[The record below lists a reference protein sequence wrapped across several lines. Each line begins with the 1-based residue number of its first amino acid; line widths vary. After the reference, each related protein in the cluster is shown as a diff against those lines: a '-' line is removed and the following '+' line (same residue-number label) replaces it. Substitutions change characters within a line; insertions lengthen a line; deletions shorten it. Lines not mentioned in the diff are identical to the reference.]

1 MKKPK
6 TDLSHIA
13 EAIRHLA
20 VPIESLH
27 PDPANARAH
36 GEQNIAAITASLR
49 RFGQRLP
56 LVVQRDGM
64 IVRAGN
70 GRLAAARAMG
80 WTHIAAVIV
89 DEGNA
94 DASAFALAD
103 NRTSELAE
111 WDDARL
117 AELLKGLPTEIRCD
131 IGFSDA
137 DMKELLASLQSG
149 EVVEDEA
156 PEPLPAPVSVRGDLW
171 LMGEHRLLCGD
182 STDAA
187 DVALVMNGERASGTV
202 TDPPYGVGFNYE
214 SWDDESK
221 TVNDEL
227 FASVFA
233 LCPRPLCYTFGRGNI
248 RRELNRWP
256 DTDRLDLLAWNK
268 KFCMTRSGLG
278 GFHTWEPVLVVGAVP
293 SQSTL
298 PKTHIEFMTDRE
310 PGLIDGHPCPK
321 PVALWS
327 HLMQH
332 LFPGNAYEPFSGSGT
347 ALIAAEQLARRC
359 LAIEIEPRYV
369 DVAVRRWQKLTGN
382 QATHAKTGHT
392 WAQTASERGV
402 PVPP

>member
-1 MKKPK
+1 MQ
-6 TDLSHIA
+6 L
-13 EAIRHLA
+13 RLA
-20 VPIESLH
+20 PLDELK
-27 PDPANARAH
+27 PDPKNARAH
-36 GEQNIAAITASLR
+36 GEENLEAIERSIR
-49 RFGQRLP
+49 SFEQVEP
-56 LVVQRDGM
+56 LVVQKGTGVV
-64 IVRAGN
+64 IGGN
-70 GRLAAARAMG
+70 GRLEVMKKMGLTECWVVEVDVDDDRARALG
-80 WTHIAAVIV
+80 L
-89 DEGNA
+89 
-94 DASAFALAD
+94 AL
-103 NRTSELAE
+103 NRTAELAE

-117 AELLKGLPTEIRCD
+117 AELLKGLPTDVRCD
-131 IGFSDA
+131 VGFDEK
-137 DMKELLASLQSG
+137 DMNALLASLAG
-149 EVVEDEA
+149 PVVEDEA
-156 PEPLPAPVSVRGDLW
+156 PAPLPEPVSKRGDLW
-171 LMGEHRLLCGD
+171 LMGGHRLLCGD
-182 STDAA
+182 STDGG
-187 DVALVMNGERASGTV
+187 DVAIVMDGERASGTV

-347 ALIAAEQLARRC
+347 AIIAAEQLGRRC
-359 LAIEIEPRYV
+359 YAIEIEPRYV
-369 DVAVRRWQKLTGN
+369 DVAVRRWQNLTGKH
-382 QATHAKTGHT
+382 ATHADTGKT
-392 WAQTASERGV
+392 WAETAAERGV
-402 PVPP
+402 AVPGPTPVAS